1 MNRSY
6 LVKNTGARPFRDAD
20 GWHVDIPVI
29 GVISSSKTKERDAYE
44 EMYNQF
50 WNIRRDQVLE
60 RDGYKCR
67 MCGSGNSLSVDHIK
81 ARGAGGTDEMENLR
95 SLCCRCHETRTNYAH
110 IWKGMNG
117 QEEG

>member
-6 LVKNTGARPFRDAD
+6 LVKNTGVRPYKD
-20 GWHVDIPVI
+20 GSTWLVDVPGI
-29 GVISSSKTKERDAYE
+29 GLLSSYKTKERDAYE
-44 EMYNQF
+44 ELYKKF
-50 WNIRRDQVLE
+50 WNLRRDQVLE

-81 ARGAGGTDEMENLR
+81 ARGAGGTDEMEN
-95 SLCCRCHETRTNYAH
+95 CRCLCAICHGIRHNYGG
-110 IWKGMNG
+110 IDG